1 MIRNIFFIF
10 LFSSALIQCKA
21 QHQETTSTIAKHAM
35 VVSANTFASNV
46 GIEIIKNGGNAVD
59 AAIAV
64 QFALAVVYPNAGNI
78 GGGGFMVIRLANGE
92 TATLDFREKAPANSN
107 RDMYLESDG
116 EVNRN
121 VIESTQLASG
131 VPGSVDGMW
140 EAHKKYGTI
149 AWEKLLQPA
158 IALAENGFVLTEQQ
172 ANEFNNNKAEFKK
185 VNPTKNYFIKE
196 TEWKVGDTLIQSDL
210 ANTLKR
216 IQQNGRDGFY
226 KGETANL
233 IVQEMQNGNGIMQ
246 LSDLEN
252 YHSIW
257 RTPITF
263 NYKEYEII
271 SMPPPA
277 SGGVCLAQMMGMIE
291 TFPIKDYGFQSVEA
305 IHLMTEAERRSYADR
320 ATWLGDPDFF
330 DVPLSS
336 LIDSN
341 YLQHRMMDFNPQH
354 ATTSKEIKAGEFAMH
369 ESDETTHFSIVDAE
383 GNAVAVTTTLNDSYG
398 SKIIVNGAGFLL
410 NNEMDDFSA
419 KPGEANMYG
428 LVGGE
433 ANAIAPG
440 KRMLSSM
447 TPIIVTKNDSL
458 FMVLGSPGGS
468 TIITSVFQCII
479 NVIEFNM
486 TMQQSVDAG
495 RFHNQW
501 LPDEILYER
510 NKIDSTTLS
519 QLQKMGHTIKSKE
532 AIGRVDAILINAN
545 GTLEGAAD
553 KRGDDSAVGY

>member
-1 MIRNIFFIF
+1 MNRNILFIF
-10 LFSSALIQCKA
+10 LFTAGLIQCKA

-46 GIEIIKNGGNAVD
+46 GIAIIKSGGNAVD

-107 RDMYLESDG
+107 RDMYLKADG

-121 VIESTQLASG
+121 TVESTPLASG

-140 EAHKKYGTI
+140 EAHKKYGSVE
-149 AWEKLLQPA
+149 WEKLLQPA
-158 IALAENGFVLTEQQ
+158 IALAEKGFVLTERQ
-172 ANEFNNNKAEFKK
+172 ANELNNYKAEFEK
-185 VNPTKNYFIKE
+185 VNPGKSYFIKE
-196 TEWKVGDTLIQSDL
+196 TEWKAGDTLIQSDL

-354 ATTSKEIKAGEFAMH
+354 ATASKEIKAGEFAMH

-447 TPIIVTKNDSL
+447 TPIIVTKNDAL

>member
-1 MIRNIFFIF
+1 M
-10 LFSSALIQCKA
+10 
-21 QHQETTSTIAKHAM
+21 
-35 VVSANTFASNV
+35 
-46 GIEIIKNGGNAVD
+46 
-59 AAIAV
+59 
-64 QFALAVVYPNAGNI
+64 
-78 GGGGFMVIRLANGE
+78 
-92 TATLDFREKAPANSN
+92 
-107 RDMYLESDG
+107 
-116 EVNRN
+116 
-121 VIESTQLASG
+121 
-131 VPGSVDGMW
+131 
-140 EAHKKYGTI
+140 
-149 AWEKLLQPA
+149 
-158 IALAENGFVLTEQQ
+158 
-172 ANEFNNNKAEFKK
+172 
-185 VNPTKNYFIKE
+185 
-196 TEWKVGDTLIQSDL
+196 

-252 YHSIW
+252 YHSVW

-354 ATTSKEIKAGEFAMH
+354 ATASKEIKAGEFAMH

-447 TPIIVTKNDSL
+447 TPIIVTKNDAL